1 MVEVWKKIEDFEDY
15 EASNTGKI
23 RKKNSK
29 LILSQRL
36 AKGKATVCVRTT
48 AGKKTARE
56 VGKLVL
62 TAFRGYRPTAI
73 YMAEHLDGNPE
84 NNALENLKWQC
95 RSQHTGKVIFLRKN
109 RKKHEFRTLQNAGK
123 FLGIGSDVT
132 FSDVEEAAVNQGY
145 SFNMRDDRIVYA
157 NEIPDYNEDEFLE
170 WSSEP
175 LGISP
180 YDEKHTSSPE
190 VKQQIRNEID
200 KFVDYCDTHYSTCN
214 EIANKGII
222 SKIDETDPVVI
233 KFRTFL
239 KEHDV

>member
-1 MVEVWKKIEDFEDY
+1 M
-15 EASNTGKI
+15 
-23 RKKNSK
+23 
-29 LILSQRL
+29 
-36 AKGKATVCVRTT
+36 
-48 AGKKTARE
+48 
-56 VGKLVL
+56 
-62 TAFRGYRPTAI
+62 
-73 YMAEHLDGNPE
+73 
-84 NNALENLKWQC
+84 
-95 RSQHTGKVIFLRKN
+95 
-109 RKKHEFRTLQNAGK
+109 QNAGK
-123 FLGIGSDVT
+123 FLGIGSDAT
-132 FSDVEEAAVNQGY
+132 FSDVEEAAVEQGY

-180 YDEKHTSSPE
+180 NDEKHTSSPE

-214 EIANKGII
+214 EIANNGII
-222 SKIDETDPVVI
+222 SNIDETDPVVI

>member
-84 NNALENLKWQC
+84 NNALENLEWQC
-95 RSQHTGKVIFLRKN
+95 RSQHTGKVIFFTKEQ
-109 RKKHEFRTLQNAGK
+109 KKA
-123 FLGIGSDVT
+123 
-132 FSDVEEAAVNQGY
+132 
-145 SFNMRDDRIVYA
+145 
-157 NEIPDYNEDEFLE
+157 
-170 WSSEP
+170 
-175 LGISP
+175 
-180 YDEKHTSSPE
+180 
-190 VKQQIRNEID
+190 
-200 KFVDYCDTHYSTCN
+200 
-214 EIANKGII
+214 
-222 SKIDETDPVVI
+222 
-233 KFRTFL
+233 
-239 KEHDV
+239 